1 MSTQT
6 SQTVVSAPVAAP
18 VAQQTPAPV
27 STPSP
32 VPQTLSSSSS
42 SSMSTRSNHS
52 HTNIANDEYIPPKS
66 RAGQYDRRG
75 TRLPP
80 AIVTTQ
86 VPHRMI
92 KEYK

>member
-6 SQTVVSAPVAAP
+6 SQPVVSTPVAAP

-27 STPSP
+27 STPAP
-32 VPQTLSSSSS
+32 VPQTLSSSS

-86 VPHRMI
+86 VPRRMI

>member
-6 SQTVVSAPVAAP
+6 SQPVVSAPVSTP

-52 HTNIANDEYIPPKS
+52 HTNIANDEYIPPYCKLYLWFIRKILS
-66 RAGQYDRRG
+66 ILYLPFMDGVYRAPLLY
-75 TRLPP
+75 L
-80 AIVTTQ
+80 
-86 VPHRMI
+86 
-92 KEYK
+92 

>member
-6 SQTVVSAPVAAP
+6 SQTVVSTPVVQP
-18 VAQQTPAPV
+18 TPAPV

-32 VPQTLSSSSS
+32 VPQTLSSSS

-86 VPHRMI
+86 VPRRMI

>member
-6 SQTVVSAPVAAP
+6 SQPVVSTPVAAP

-86 VPHRMI
+86 VPRRMI

>member
-6 SQTVVSAPVAAP
+6 SQTVVSAPVSTP
-18 VAQQTPAPV
+18 VVQPTPAPV

-32 VPQTLSSSSS
+32 VPQTLSSSS

-86 VPHRMI
+86 VPRRMI